1 MIERVDPRTAPVLYC
16 LAVGGAGNE
25 KAEAVYA
32 KMMEYTQQKGKFTG
46 IKWSLRRLAYSDK
59 GFSK

>member
-25 KAEAVYA
+25 KAETVYA
-32 KMMEYTQQKGKFTG
+32 KMMEYTQQKGEFSG
-46 IKWSLRRLAYSDK
+46 I
-59 GFSK
+59 